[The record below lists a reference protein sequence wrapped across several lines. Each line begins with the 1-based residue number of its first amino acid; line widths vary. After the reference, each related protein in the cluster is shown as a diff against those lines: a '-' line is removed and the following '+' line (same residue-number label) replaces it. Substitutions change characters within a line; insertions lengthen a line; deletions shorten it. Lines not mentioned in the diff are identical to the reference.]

1 LKFSRTIR
9 LLVTFYRSFF
19 LLNTLITL
27 VCLFLFREY
36 GFSIFFILFWLKL
49 ASLALV
55 FFYIRSYKH
64 KEFYYYQNLGLSR
77 RLLWTTTFLFD
88 FALYLFLLYATYAG
102 SR

>member
-9 LLVTFYRSFF
+9 LLLTFYRSFF

-55 FFYIRSYKH
+55 FFYIRSYKQ

-77 RLLWTTTFLFD
+77 QFLWTTTILFD
-88 FALYLFLLYATYAG
+88 FALYLFLLYESYAG

>member
-1 LKFSRTIR
+1 
-9 LLVTFYRSFF
+9 LLTFYRSFF

-36 GFSIFFILFWLKL
+36 GFSIFFMLFWLKL
-49 ASLALV
+49 TSLALV

-77 RLLWTTTFLFD
+77 GLLWTTTFLFD
-88 FALYLFLLYATYAG
+88 FGLYLFLLYETSPG

>member
-1 LKFSRTIR
+1 MKISRTIR
-9 LLVTFYRSFF
+9 LLLTFYRSFF
-19 LLNTLITL
+19 LLNTLITV

-36 GFSIFFILFWLKL
+36 GFPIFFILFWLKL
-49 ASLALV
+49 ASLTLV

-77 RLLWTTTFLFD
+77 ELLWTITFCFN
-88 FALYLFLLYATYAG
+88 FALFLFLLYETYPG